1 MSNLVEIVTGDIY
14 SARDAFEAVLV
25 DRSISFEREAGFAI
39 QVLTANDYALR
50 IAKEN
55 RASVVNAV
63 TNVAAIGL
71 SLNPAKKQAYLVPR
85 DGKICLDVSYI
96 GLVELAIQSGSV
108 RWVKAE
114 IVRLNDSFRLAGYDR
129 PPEHSFNPFSRD
141 RGEPVGAYVV
151 AKTADGDYLT
161 DVMSTDEINA
171 IRDRSSA
178 WKAWVEKKRSCPW
191 VTDWTEMAKKTVVK
205 RASKMWPKTDRLDSA
220 IHHLN
225 TDGEEG
231 LASVAEARP
240 QTDNASKL
248 IEKIAS
254 FQGEAE
260 LTKFYADRMAE
271 FAKSNDRAG
280 ASRFKEAAI
289 KHRDA
294 LRQRKAQASDAQP
307 QGEQA

>member
-39 QVLTANDYALR
+39 QILAANDYALK

-85 DGKICLDVSYI
+85 DGRICLDVSYI
-96 GLVELAIQSGSV
+96 GLAKLATQSGSV

-114 IVRLNDSFRLAGYDR
+114 IVRLGDSFRLAGFDR
-129 PPEHSFNPFSRD
+129 PPEHLFNPFSRE

-178 WKAWVEKKRSCPW
+178 WKAWLEKKRSCPW

-205 RASKMWPKTDRLDSA
+205 RASKMWPKTERLDSA

-225 TDGEEG
+225 TDGDEG
-231 LASVAEARP
+231 LAFVAEARP
-240 QTDNASKL
+240 QVDSASEL

-260 LTKFYADRMAE
+260 LTKFYADCMAQ
-271 FAKSNDRAG
+271 FAKANDGAG

-294 LRQRKAQASDAQP
+294 LRQRKAQATKAQGV
-307 QGEQA
+307 QS

>member
-1 MSNLVEIVTGDIY
+1 MSSLVEIVTGDIY

-39 QVLTANDYALR
+39 QVLTSNDYAMK

-55 RASVVNAV
+55 RTSVINAV

-114 IVRLNDSFRLAGYDR
+114 IVRLGDGFRLVGFDK
-129 PPEHSFNPFSRD
+129 PPEHSFNPFSRE

-171 IRDRSSA
+171 IRDRSTA

-205 RASKMWPKTDRLDSA
+205 RASKMWPKTERLDSA

-231 LASVAEARP
+231 LASIVEARP
-240 QTDNASKL
+240 QTDSITSEL
-248 IEKIAS
+248 IEKIAG

-260 LTKFYADRMAE
+260 LTKFYADCMAR
-271 FAKSNDRAG
+271 FAEANDRAG

-294 LRQRKAQASDAQP
+294 LRQRKANATEGVQS
-307 QGEQA
+307 

>member
-39 QVLTANDYALR
+39 QILTANDYALK

-55 RASVVNAV
+55 RASVINAV

-114 IVRLNDSFRLAGYDR
+114 IVRERDSFRLTGFDR
-129 PPEHSFNPFSRD
+129 PPEHSFSPFSRD

-178 WKAWVEKKRSCPW
+178 WKAWVEKRRSCPW

-225 TDGEEG
+225 TDGDEG

-260 LTKFYADRMAE
+260 LTKFYADCMAE

-289 KHRDA
+289 RHRDA

>member
-1 MSNLVEIVTGDIY
+1 MSSLVEIVTGDIY

-39 QVLTANDYALR
+39 QVLTSNDYAMK

-55 RASVVNAV
+55 RTSVVNAV

-114 IVRLNDSFRLAGYDR
+114 IVRLGDGFRLVGFDK
-129 PPEHSFNPFSRD
+129 PPEHSFNPFSRE

-231 LASVAEARP
+231 LASIVEARP
-240 QTDNASKL
+240 QTDSITSEL
-248 IEKIAS
+248 IEKIAG

-260 LTKFYADRMAE
+260 LTKFYADCMAR
-271 FAKSNDRAG
+271 FAEANDRAG

-294 LRQRKAQASDAQP
+294 LRQRKANATEGVQS
-307 QGEQA
+307 